1 MGIRKTHEKIG
12 HASVIMLIDDVAD
25 DAAEINKRAANIRE
39 MISGSDKRLLI
50 LINKVDLTDQ
60 KTVES
65 LEKSVRLEEHDTLLF
80 ISAKEN
86 IGLDRVRNALGRVVE
101 KENLNSDS
109 VIISNLRH
117 YEALL
122 KVSES
127 LSRILDGLE
136 SGLPEDLIAIDIR
149 QAIHYLG
156 EITGE
161 ITTDELLGNIF
172 RNFCIGK

>member
-1 MGIRKTHEKIG
+1 
-12 HASVIMLIDDVAD
+12 MLIDDVTD
-25 DAAEINKRAANIRE
+25 DAAEINKRAGNIRE

-50 LINKVDLTDQ
+50 LINKVDLSDHE
-60 KTVES
+60 TVAG
-65 LEKSVRLEEHDTLLF
+65 LEKDIRLGEHDTLLF
-80 ISAKEN
+80 ISAREN
-86 IGLDRVRNALGRVVE
+86 IGLDKVRIGLGRAVE

-109 VIISNLRH
+109 VIISNIRH

-122 KVSES
+122 RVSES
-127 LSRILDGLE
+127 LSRILEGLE
-136 SGLPEDLIAIDIR
+136 SHIPEDLIAIDIR

-156 EITGE
+156 AITGE